1 MKKIFAILCLTGLLC
16 GCGNVSSYEGSLT
29 EKSTAANEAATSETT
44 AAIVSAITETDSA
57 TVSATTAAF
66 TGQISEDPAN
76 PSAEASAMPS
86 TEPATVKAEETHQSP
101 AQAYRSALQAKIDYV
116 HWYSPRALSI
126 TYTLYDMDKDGTPE
140 LLIQYGTAED
150 DFLIAVYT
158 YRNGEL
164 KELADK
170 LPGGHTSFAYDY
182 AADQFVLAHG
192 HMGHG
197 LMTWYDLDEN
207 GEFRSLISTDSF
219 YYGSE
224 DSPTYDDYMA
234 QYNVAWLDRSIF
246 FQFDGEEKTWLTS
259 YCADE
264 PQLEEYKGFDYRFL
278 ENYAY

>member
-16 GCGNVSSYEGSLT
+16 GCGHDSSYESSQPEKTT
-29 EKSTAANEAATSETT
+29 EAVTTEVPTTETT
-44 AAIVSAITETDSA
+44 AA
-57 TVSATTAAF
+57 TVSTTAE
-66 TGQISEDPAN
+66 TG
-76 PSAEASAMPS
+76 
-86 TEPATVKAEETHQSP
+86 TEPATEPPSFKVEGVYQSP

-207 GEFRSLISTDSF
+207 GEFRLLISTDSF

-224 DSPTYDDYMA
+224 DSPTYDDYME